1 MSETTY
7 LVTGGAG
14 FIGSALVRSL
24 VGSGT
29 GNVVN
34 IDQCTYAGNLQSAHR
49 ARDGLATAAL
59 KLPGRSDSNLR
70 DARYLVACQVP
81 CKPAGH
87 DYHRIHSR

>member
-1 MSETTY
+1 MARIRHFAAGATEICGALEGARSKFLNSNRGAMSETTY

-34 IDQCTYAGNLQSAHR
+34 IDKLTYAGNSI
-49 ARDGLATAAL
+49 
-59 KLPGRSDSNLR
+59 RSIGW
-70 DARYLVACQVP
+70 VVVP
-81 CKPAGH
+81 
-87 DYHRIHSR
+87 